1 MTKPRKLIM
10 SLDQTPWY
18 HCYCRA
24 VRRGWLFG
32 EDQLTGTDY
41 SHRKVWVTDKLAELA
56 DIFAIDVA
64 AYAVMSNHYHLVL
77 HMDKPKA
84 DGWSDKVVIRR
95 WMQLFKGHDL
105 TLKGNNQGHP

>member
-18 HCYCRA
+18 HCYCKA

-64 AYAVMSNHYHLVL
+64 AYAV
-77 HMDKPKA
+77 KIK
-84 DGWSDKVVIRR
+84 I
-95 WMQLFKGHDL
+95 
-105 TLKGNNQGHP
+105 GHPHY